1 MPTQA
6 YTTTCNKPGNGF
18 QAKTI
23 KEEDQMSIA
32 GINLTRSGVK
42 TKLSSRDN
50 YERKIK
56 NQISAL
62 EDKMEAISNDEETPA
77 EEKKKIKQA
86 AQEQLDNLN
95 QELREYEIRKRQEE
109 AEKKRE
115 AIKAAQEAANS
126 DPAETESEE
135 GGIPFFEGLSGEEAG
150 VMITL
155 SATKEQIAG
164 MVRLRT
170 NLEGKQRT
178 ASTEEEK
185 AELQKKINRVSKGI
199 GQQIITAKD
208 TLTDFRKN
216 YPKNKEDTKK
226 NAPKPEQ
233 KKEEVFWA
241 DTKPVSAENTVLGS
255 KQSNSGK
262 NKLLNPNIKYVIK

>member
-1 MPTQA
+1 
-6 YTTTCNKPGNGF
+6 
-18 QAKTI
+18 
-23 KEEDQMSIA
+23 MSIA
-32 GINLTRSGVK
+32 GINPTSGGIK
-42 TKLSSRDN
+42 TKLSSRDS

-62 EDKMEAISNDEETPA
+62 EEKMEAISNDKETPA
-77 EEKKKIKQA
+77 EEKKKTKQA

-109 AEKKRE
+109 AERKRE
-115 AIKAAQEAANS
+115 ALKAAQEAAGF
-126 DPAETESEE
+126 DQAEEESEE
-135 GGIPFFEGLSGEEAG
+135 TLPLFEGLSDEEAG

-155 SATKEQIAG
+155 STAKEQIAG

-185 AELQKKINRVSKGI
+185 AELQKKIDRVSRGI
-199 GQQIITAKD
+199 GQKIVTAKD
-208 TLTDFRKN
+208 TLADFRKN
-216 YPKNKEDTKK
+216 DQKEDTKK
-226 NAPKPEQ
+226 NAPKPRQ

-241 DTKPVSAENTVLGS
+241 DTKPVSAENTAIG
-255 KQSNSGK
+255 KQTNSGK
-262 NKLLNPNIKYVIK
+262 NKLFNDKVKYVVK

>member
-1 MPTQA
+1 
-6 YTTTCNKPGNGF
+6 
-18 QAKTI
+18 
-23 KEEDQMSIA
+23 MSIA

-62 EDKMEAISNDEETPA
+62 EDKMEAISSDEETPA

-86 AQEQLDNLN
+86 AQEQLDHLN

-126 DPAETESEE
+126 DPAETASEE
-135 GGIPFFEGLSGEEAG
+135 GDIPFFEGLSGEEAG

-178 ASTEEEK
+178 APTEEEK
-185 AELQKKINRVSKGI
+185 AELQKKIDRVSKGI

-241 DTKPVSAENTVLGS
+241 DTKPISVENTILGS

>member
-1 MPTQA
+1 
-6 YTTTCNKPGNGF
+6 
-18 QAKTI
+18 
-23 KEEDQMSIA
+23 MSIA

-62 EDKMEAISNDEETPA
+62 EDKMEAISSDEETPA
-77 EEKKKIKQA
+77 EA
-86 AQEQLDNLN
+86 AQEQLDHLN

-126 DPAETESEE
+126 DPAETASEE
-135 GGIPFFEGLSGEEAG
+135 GDIPFFEGLSGEEAG

-185 AELQKKINRVSKGI
+185 AELQKKIDRVSKGI

-241 DTKPVSAENTVLGS
+241 DTKPISVENTILGS